1 MKIQVLRYSDNGEST
16 LGLLFVDGKFQ
27 CYTLEDEKRTKKVF
41 GQTRVPEGTYD
52 VIFRKEGSHHARYN
66 TKFPEFHKGMLAI
79 VNKPNWILENNGLSF
94 KYILI
99 HIGNN
104 DDDTAGCLLVG
115 NETNNNN
122 NGLGYIKDSTGA
134 YVQMYKKISAA
145 IMKGDKVIITYTDF
159 N

>member
-16 LGLLFVDGKFQ
+16 LGLMFIDGKFQ

-41 GQTRVPEGTYD
+41 GETRVPEGTYD
-52 VIFRKEGSHHARYN
+52 VIFRKEGSHHVRYSK
-66 TKFPEFHKGMLAI
+66 KFSLFHKGMLAI
-79 VNKPNWILENNGLSF
+79 VNKPNWVLENNGISF

-115 NETNNNN
+115 NEANNNN
-122 NGLGYIKDSTGA
+122 NGLGFIKDSTGA
-134 YVQMYKKISAA
+134 YTQMYKKVSEA
-145 IMKGDKVIITYTDF
+145 ILKGDKVTITYTDF
-159 N
+159 S